1 MLSPPTGLVDTLSGL
16 MLATCLYCVARLVAA
31 RAWKRTLNRDT
42 NIAHTADAVAM
53 AGMLVGALKTLPDGV
68 WEVIF
73 ATFTLWFASRA
84 TRSVLRYGIGGTG
97 AGNEH
102 LVSHYL
108 SHLTMSGAML
118 YMFIEAAP
126 SGTGSSSGVM
136 SAMGGGGNT
145 SNLTELTL
153 LMVIVL
159 FGSAVW
165 HADSLTMYTT
175 ARRALVGAG
184 APLTAAE
191 IAVPTTGSESPVDPA
206 SSRSRDITPSPP
218 GRTRDRQTTPAPL
231 APRLE
236 TACHIALCITMGYM
250 LILLL

>member
-1 MLSPPTGLVDTLSGL
+1 VLSPPTGLTDTLAGL
-16 MLATCLYCVARLVAA
+16 MLATCLYCVARLVTA
-31 RAWKRTLNRDT
+31 RVWKRTLNRDT

-53 AGMLVGALKTLPDGV
+53 AGMLVGALKTLPDV
-68 WEVIF
+68 AWEVIF
-73 ATFTLWFASRA
+73 ASFTLWFASRA

-97 AGNEH
+97 TGDEH

-118 YMFIEAAP
+118 YMFLEAAP
-126 SGTGSSSGVM
+126 SGTGSSGAM

-184 APLTAAE
+184 APLTGADFPAS
-191 IAVPTTGSESPVDPA
+191 ATGSGSPAGPV
-206 SSRSRDITPSPP
+206 SSPSRGMAPSPP
-218 GRTRDRQTTPAPL
+218 EEIKDGQASTARL

>member
-1 MLSPPTGLVDTLSGL
+1 MSPPTWLVDSLAGL
-16 MLATCLYCVARLVAA
+16 MLATSGYCVARLVAA
-31 RAWKRTLNRDT
+31 RAWKRTINRDT

-68 WEVIF
+68 WEIVF
-73 ATFTLWFASRA
+73 AFFTLWFAARA
-84 TRSVLRYGIGGTG
+84 ARAFHRHGFGGFDG
-97 AGNEH
+97 GHEH

-108 SHLTMSGAML
+108 SHFTMAGAML
-118 YMFIEAAP
+118 SMFVQAGP
-126 SGTGSSSGVM
+126 STAGSSSGVM
-136 SAMGGGGNT
+136 SAMGGGGT
-145 SNLTELTL
+145 SNLSELTL
-153 LMVIVL
+153 LMVIIL

-165 HADSLTMYTT
+165 HADSLTIYTT

-184 APLTAAE
+184 APLANGWPDSSAGGAH
-191 IAVPTTGSESPVDPA
+191 ISPSFDAVHRGPETSG
-206 SSRSRDITPSPP
+206 TP
-218 GRTRDRQTTPAPL
+218 RL

>member
-1 MLSPPTGLVDTLSGL
+1 MLSPPTGLVDTLAGL
-16 MLATCLYCVARLVAA
+16 MLATSVYCVARLVAA
-31 RAWKRTLNRDT
+31 RAWKRRLNRDT

-53 AGMLVGALKTLPDGV
+53 AGMLVGSLKTLPDV
-68 WEVIF
+68 AWEIIF
-73 ATFTLWFASRA
+73 ASLTLWFASRA
-84 TRSVLRYGIGGTG
+84 TRSFLRNGIGGAG
-97 AGNEH
+97 AGDEH

-108 SHLTMSGAML
+108 SHFTMSGAML

-126 SGTGSSSGVM
+126 SVTGSSSGAM
-136 SAMGGGGNT
+136 TAMGGGGGT

-184 APLTAAE
+184 APRGGAGFS
-191 IAVPTTGSESPVDPA
+191 V
-206 SSRSRDITPSPP
+206 SSAGPDSSARSDGANGATETSQALR
-218 GRTRDRQTTPAPL
+218 L